1 MALPRFVVLKSKYN
15 NKYLRYINEDAQQV
29 HGFVQFSGE
38 EVVSPY
44 VKFQV
49 EWAKSG
55 RKNGH
60 LAHIRCCYNNKYLV
74 IRWSPN
80 NQGWIVAGADEPNED
95 QSIWSCTLF
104 EPIYV
109 QGTDG
114 VRFRHVQLGR
124 YVCLWRDPPPRYA
137 CLLANSANIDKD
149 GCDVYTII
157 NWESLLI
164 LPKHV
169 AFKGDNGKYLSAH
182 MIERHPY
189 LQFASSDIGDERV
202 GNEVFTTSSGSIR
215 IKSDFFGKFWRR
227 SPNWIWADSDDT
239 TTASNNSDTL
249 FWPVKVDDNV
259 IALRNLGNNNFC
271 KRLTTEGKTSCLN
284 AAVRTITKEARL
296 QVDETVLSRKIYN
309 VDFRLMDARIYNKS
323 FLTMAN
329 GDSIN
334 RTHEPNTV
342 DIKLSYTET
351 KSTTWNAS
359 VSMKLGVK
367 TIIQTGVPFIEDGKI
382 QVSAEFNAAYQWGET
397 VTSTSVVKTVYKIT
411 VPPMTRIKVSLLA
424 TKGSCDVPFSYT
436 QHETLTNG
444 KQITYNMDDG
454 VYTGINCF
462 NFKYETQ
469 QEKL

>member
-15 NKYLRYINEDAQQV
+15 NKYLRYINEEVQQV

-60 LAHIRCCYNNKYLV
+60 LVHIRCCYSNKYLV
-74 IRWSPN
+74 IKWSPN

-124 YVCLWRDPPPRYA
+124 YVCLWRDPPPWYA
-137 CLLANSANIDKD
+137 CLFSKSANIDKD

-227 SPNWIWADSDDT
+227 SPNWIWPDSDDT

-249 FWPVKVDDNV
+249 FWPVKVDDNI
-259 IALRNLGNNNFC
+259 IALRNLGSNNFC

-296 QVDETVLSRKIYN
+296 QLDETVLSRKIYN

-329 GDSIN
+329 GDSICK
-334 RTHEPNTV
+334 R
-342 DIKLSYTET
+342 S
-351 KSTTWNAS
+351 
-359 VSMKLGVK
+359 
-367 TIIQTGVPFIEDGKI
+367 
-382 QVSAEFNAAYQWGET
+382 
-397 VTSTSVVKTVYKIT
+397 
-411 VPPMTRIKVSLLA
+411 
-424 TKGSCDVPFSYT
+424 
-436 QHETLTNG
+436 
-444 KQITYNMDDG
+444 
-454 VYTGINCF
+454 
-462 NFKYETQ
+462 
-469 QEKL
+469 